1 MSFLCT
7 KVVTRK
13 PSKDPKRKNARQE
26 EKKYY
31 YVYEAETRR
40 DKRNQKVKHKIL
52 GRVGPLVKLKKT
64 GLTEFSI
71 FDVLQLDKDAIL
83 KYVLERNLT
92 GYGFEKVRDNLFING
107 DIEVDLNKLHVV
119 HKDSKK
125 GVVLNIHDGYL
136 CNKTL
141 KNLFEFDLRTE
152 SDLSGLAVAV
162 RNIGLLQLSITE
174 EEKGTPN
181 QVDQLIHAMS
191 RVIEKED
198 YEPDEMKAKLQLLIE
213 QYKQFMAILVRKY
226 PNFKMP
232 KVRVENKPVETASMD
247 EFRKQHGW

>member
-26 EKKYY
+26 EKKYF

-52 GRVGPLVKLKKT
+52 GRVGPLVKVKKT
-64 GLTEFSI
+64 GLTDFSI
-71 FDVLQLDKDAIL
+71 LDVLKFEKDEIL
-83 KYVLERNLT
+83 RHVLERNLI
-92 GYGFEKVRDNLFING
+92 GYGFKKVRDNIFINEG
-107 DIEVDLNKLHVV
+107 VEVDLNKLHVIQ
-119 HKDSKK
+119 KESKK
-125 GVVLNIHDGYL
+125 NVVLNIHDGYL

-141 KNLFEFDLRTE
+141 KDLFEYDLRTE
-152 SDLSGLAVAV
+152 SDLSGLAIVV

-174 EEKGTPN
+174 EEKEKPN
-181 QVDQLIHAMS
+181 QVDQLINAMS
-191 RVIEKED
+191 RVIDKD
-198 YEPDEMKAKLQLLIE
+198 SYEPDEMKAKLQLLID

-226 PNFKMP
+226 PNFKLP
-232 KVRVENKPVETASMD
+232 KVRVENKPVESTSMD
-247 EFRKQHGW
+247 EFKKNHGW